1 MRAPTLVAALALLLP
16 TPLWAETCPAT
27 PEDSAQGITVAFDD
41 GSHILSTRDPA
52 TGIVTEDWTFPDGMV
67 IRVHLTHA
75 LYPVDFQILQG
86 GATGAPT
93 GLTTYSFDTPP
104 LALTKAGQSFTSP
117 YTATVE
123 GEALRG
129 TYTVTTAPP
138 GPVTYGDCLYDA
150 IPVTILQQEPG
161 DTLMQHLDLI
171 PTLGLS
177 ILRAEG
183 ESLSALTLHNPVSIT
198 LQTAP

>member
-1 MRAPTLVAALALLLP
+1 MRALALALLLP
-16 TPLWAETCPAT
+16 TPLWAETCPTT
-27 PEDSAQGITVAFDD
+27 PEHSAQGITVAFDD
-41 GSHILSTRDPA
+41 GSHILSIRDPA

-86 GATGAPT
+86 GTTGTLTSPT
-93 GLTTYSFDTPP
+93 SYSFDTPP
-104 LALTKAGQSFTSP
+104 IALTGAGQSFTSP
-117 YTATVE
+117 YTATAE
-123 GEALRG
+123 GEPLRG

-138 GPVTYGDCLYDA
+138 RPVTYGECRYDA
-150 IPVTILQQEPG
+150 IPVTVLQQEPG
-161 DTLMQHLDLI
+161 STLMQHLDLI

-177 ILRAEG
+177 VLRAEG
-183 ESLSALTLHNPVSIT
+183 ESLSYLTLHNPVSIT